1 MASLDDLEE
10 MAESLL
16 ADWLTGVRSQLAD
29 PVVLEHIALLEPKQ
43 LRALK
48 EFTKDGKGPVDASA
62 FVAAVLLVLQD
73 MTKIVI
79 TRAELVE
86 KVGKN
91 QALTVDEFNRGVQD
105 LLEEKLAGHDR
116 SRVRIVIE

>member
-1 MASLDDLEE
+1 
-10 MAESLL
+10 
-16 ADWLTGVRSQLAD
+16 
-29 PVVLEHIALLEPKQ
+29 LLEPEQ
-43 LRALK
+43 QRVVK
-48 EFTKDGKGPVDASA
+48 EFSKDGKRPADASA
-62 FVAAVLLVLQD
+62 FVAAVLLALQD

-91 QALTVDEFNRGVQD
+91 QALTVDEFNRGVQE

-116 SRVRIVIE
+116 ARVRIVIE